1 MAKKNNPSKLGEI
14 LKKITKKSIQDEA
27 IKERAKSYDVRKI
40 FEQMELDLISS
51 MHRAFYFHQS
61 EQAKEGFEWEQWQLT
76 KLREME
82 KYRKRNKD
90 IVDSYSKPIQQAIDR
105 ELRGNYSKGQNRF
118 KTFLD
123 KVKGF
128 FGWKSKS
135 HSSIEFPEDVQ
146 EIQTVREY
154 IHKELGRP
162 GAVPQETNFFGVNDK
177 KLEAL
182 IKTVNEDLNKAQYSV
197 LRKMDDVY
205 RQTIFKSHMYLQNG
219 VKTLPQAID
228 MATKDFLAK
237 GIDSITYK
245 NGARV
250 NIASYA
256 EMCLRTANHRATLLG
271 EGKKRDEYGIHTVVV
286 SAHANTCPKCEP
298 WQGKVLIDDVF
309 SHGTKLE
316 EDYPLLSEA
325 VTAGLLHPN
334 CRHSITT
341 FFPGITNLPKVPD
354 GKEAI
359 KLYEA
364 EQKQRYLERQI
375 RKWKRIEAG
384 TVDLESQQMAHRK
397 VKELSKALKEHL
409 EKYNQLRRNYKR
421 EEVQGINGKSLKN
434 HEEALR
440 SRYESAK
447 IEEKRK
453 FVKSDNQPKNIH
465 IGKQGKHIL
474 GHNNY
479 ISGRSYLTIS
489 IEEVEELIKK
499 YAGTGKFELQRNG
512 EVKNKELIECNKNIG
527 VNINNETGELTET
540 NRFYIHYSKDG
551 VHIVPTLKGVEKK

>member
-14 LKKITKKSIQDEA
+14 LKKITKKSIQDNA
-27 IKERAKSYDVRKI
+27 AKERAKSYDIRKI

-128 FGWKSKS
+128 FGWKIKS

-182 IKTVNEDLNKAQYSV
+182 IETVNKDLNKAQYSV

-219 VKTLPQAID
+219 VKTLNQAID

-271 EGKKRDEYGIHTVVV
+271 EGKKRDEYGIYTVVV
-286 SAHANTCPKCEP
+286 SAHANTCKMCEP

-309 SHGTKLE
+309 SHGTKPDG
-316 EDYPLLSEA
+316 DYPLLSEA

-375 RKWKRIEAG
+375 RKWKRIETG
-384 TVDLESQQMAHRK
+384 SVDEENKIKAANNVRK
-397 VKELSKALKEHL
+397 LQNRLKQHIKDNNELRINNSRTEIKEFNPKVHKEYLKKHDERVKIKRDGATRAEEFSKYWGEASLKETINKFVPNSTASGVT
-409 EKYNQLRRNYKR
+409 EKGKIIYSSKDTKLQVVYDTKGNYFRIEDSSRTDKKR
-421 EEVQGINGKSLKN
+421 YLDIEGNDFTNIVENGKKRGTTKAEYQSRTHFKN
-434 HEEALR
+434 
-440 SRYESAK
+440 
-447 IEEKRK
+447 
-453 FVKSDNQPKNIH
+453 SD
-465 IGKQGKHIL
+465 
-474 GHNNY
+474 
-479 ISGRSYLTIS
+479 
-489 IEEVEELIKK
+489 
-499 YAGTGKFELQRNG
+499 
-512 EVKNKELIECNKNIG
+512 KEG
-527 VNINNETGELTET
+527 
-540 NRFYIHYSKDG
+540 
-551 VHIVPTLKGVEKK
+551 

>member
-135 HSSIEFPEDVQ
+135 YSSIEFPEDIQ
-146 EIQTVREY
+146 EVQTVREY

>member
-1 MAKKNNPSKLGEI
+1 MSKKNNPSKLGEI

-135 HSSIEFPEDVQ
+135 HSSIEFPEDIQ
-146 EIQTVREY
+146 EVQTVREY

-182 IKTVNEDLNKAQYSV
+182 IETVNKDLNKAQYSV

-271 EGKKRDEYGIHTVVV
+271 EGKKRDEYGVYTVVV
-286 SAHANTCPKCEP
+286 SAHANTCKMCEP

-309 SHGTKLE
+309 SHGTKLDG
-316 EDYPLLSEA
+316 DYPLLSEA

-354 GKEAI
+354 GKKAI

-375 RKWKRIEAG
+375 RKWKRIESGSVDAKNVNNASNKVKYFKSELRKLLEDKKLLKRNYNREQPVG
-384 TVDLESQQMAHRK
+384 TVANKPKESILNNRK
-397 VKELSKALKEHL
+397 WLKANFSTQKKFDKHIEKHLKEYGDITP
-409 EKYNQLRRNYKR
+409 EDY
-421 EEVQGINGKSLKN
+421 
-434 HEEALR
+434 
-440 SRYESAK
+440 
-447 IEEKRK
+447 
-453 FVKSDNQPKNIH
+453 
-465 IGKQGKHIL
+465 
-474 GHNNY
+474 
-479 ISGRSYLTIS
+479 
-489 IEEVEELIKK
+489 
-499 YAGTGKFELQRNG
+499 
-512 EVKNKELIECNKNIG
+512 
-527 VNINNETGELTET
+527 VNIARDLLAAPLSNDIEG
-540 NRFYIHYSKDG
+540 FISKDG
-551 VHIVPTLKGVEKK
+551 FLFKYKISTNDFTIGRPDGKISTLYKPIKGYDQWLEEIEKYKGD